1 MNGPRQLDGATCHL
15 MAVDLPAHIARRTR
29 QVVGLT
35 VAMQQRRQGKASA
48 LMREVCAEADREGF
62 MLVLEPKPTDAS
74 LTVEQAESF
83 YNRFGFMTIQTEP
96 IRLMVR
102 ESA

>member
-1 MNGPRQLDGATCHL
+1 MIGPRELNGATCHL

-35 VAMQQRRQGKASA
+35 VAIHLRGQGRASA
-48 LMREVCAEADREGF
+48 LLREVCAEADREEF
-62 MLVLEPKPTDAS
+62 MLVLEPKPTDGT
-74 LTVEQAESF
+74 LTQQQAEDW
-83 YNRFGFMTIQTEP
+83 YGRFGFQTIQTDP

-102 ESA
+102 T